1 MSCQSIY
8 DEYKAGMDNIY
19 NSFFISFLA
28 LKPLQERPIL
38 YDFIIPIPD
47 NCWTLKAYQL
57 NRLQNDSIN
66 EYVNSIRRHM
76 LNDLMICYERYATL
90 MYSYHIKGSRVDYAT
105 IENRTLNA
113 SKFESIP
120 NLFLPEEKEFI
131 VQLRRL
137 RNSIVHYNAVYNKS
151 NILNYTFHKNV
162 YNSQGHEGENI
173 QIDLDSIMYIYKTMY
188 CLVTKVHSRYVNNKN
203 H

>member
-28 LKPLQERPIL
+28 LKPLQERPL
-38 YDFIIPIPD
+38 VSDFVIPITGFSFS
-47 NCWTLKAYQL
+47 TLEASQL

-76 LNDLMICYERYATL
+76 LNDIMICYERYASL
-90 MYSYHIKGSRVDYAT
+90 MYTYHIKGSRIDYAN
-105 IENRTLNA
+105 IEDRTLNSA
-113 SKFESIP
+113 KFESLP
-120 NLFLPEEKEFI
+120 NLFLSEEKEFI

-137 RNSIVHYNAVYNKS
+137 RNSIVHYNGVYNKS
-151 NILNYTFHKNV
+151 NLLRYTF
-162 YNSQGHEGENI
+162 YNIHIIPKDMKEKI
-173 QIDLDSIMYIYKTMY
+173 
-188 CLVTKVHSRYVNNKN
+188 SR
-203 H
+203 